1 MRKAVLVPV
10 VLAALV
16 VVPLASG
23 GGTNARVS
31 VTAKEF
37 TLVPSVRSVKAGKV
51 TFTMKNLGK
60 VAHEMVVL
68 KTNKAPGSLAGS
80 GSSASERGS
89 LGEIS
94 GIKPGKSGK
103 LTLTLKAGKYVLFCN
118 LPGHYKSGQF
128 TGFLVT

>member
-1 MRKAVLVPV
+1 MRKALLIPAVC
-10 VLAALV
+10 ALV

-23 GGTNARVS
+23 AGTATSVT

-37 TLVPSVRSVKAGKV
+37 TLVPSVKSVKAGAV
-51 TFTMKNLGK
+51 TFTMRNAGK
-60 VAHEMVVL
+60 VAHEMIVL
-68 KTNKAPGSLAGS
+68 KTSKAPGSLAGT
-80 GSSASERGS
+80 GSSASEKGS

-103 LTLTLKAGKYVLFCN
+103 LTLTLKPGKYVLFCN

-128 TGFLVT
+128 TGFTVK